1 MGKMYA
7 VRSSERLNSQEV
19 TSSVQPLGSCFAPEG
34 LYYF

>member
-1 MGKMYA
+1 MGKEYT

-19 TSSVQPLGSCFAPEG
+19 KLSVEPFGWWFMPEG